1 MDMSDSY
8 FRGRNLLVLL
18 FEIILVVVAIGGLT
32 FATSKLMGSSTI
44 ITFGEYNVD
53 YVGKTEVE
61 VSNLEPI
68 SDSLV
73 SYDSSDNVI
82 RVEFSLRG
90 VLEDNKEDLIYD
102 VMLSDI
108 NIDCSLLNEYT
119 KWNLYKN
126 EKLLYK
132 GNFSPK
138 FDGNVLT
145 DNMKLTEIQQDLP
158 KYNEGYDNYVLIIWI
173 SESCDDL
180 TNCLIVNQS
189 DIVNSIM
196 DMKIFIALS
205 SGEKVLYE
213 RVPKNDAT
221 CVNKPILYDKMIP
234 VYYSDGAWKIANKS
248 NSDIN
253 NLWYDYEKSIWAN
266 SVVVN
271 TDKYDNS
278 IVGTVISND
287 DVLGYYVWIPRFK
300 YKLWNNGS
308 DITDSYDAYSKG
320 IDIVFESGVNSSGEV
335 KCISGK
341 CIGNSDKYLTHPAFA
356 NNLRGFWI
364 SKYEISEDNRFI
376 PNVVAMKNASLDE
389 YTGIINNLASVYGI
403 DNINSHIINN
413 LEWGATS
420 YLSHSKYG
428 LCIDNECK
436 SIGMNKSYISEAN
449 KQDTT
454 TGNVYGVY
462 DMSGASSE
470 YVVGDISLGSA
481 LSEVRTSENET
492 WYNGLYVL
500 SDREYALRGGVD
512 RGLFYNSDIGMFD
525 VSTRSVLVDK

>member
-1 MDMSDSY
+1 MSDIS
-8 FRGRNLLVLL
+8 FKSRNLLVLL
-18 FEIILVVVAIGGLT
+18 FEIFLVVVAIGGLT

-53 YVGKTEVE
+53 YVGETEVE

-68 SDSLV
+68 SDSMV
-73 SYDSSDNVI
+73 SYDSYDGVI
-82 RVEFSLRG
+82 RLEFSLRG
-90 VLEDNKEDLIYD
+90 VQENNKDDLIYD

-126 EKLLYK
+126 GELLYK

-145 DNMKLTEIQQDLP
+145 DNMRLTEIQQDLP
-158 KYNEGYDNYVLIIWI
+158 KYNEDYDKYVLIIWI

-180 TNCLIVNQS
+180 TTCEIVKQN
-189 DIVNSIM
+189 DVVNSIM
-196 DMKIFIALS
+196 DMKVFIALS

-213 RVPKNDAT
+213 RVPKNDVT
-221 CVNKPILYDKMIP
+221 CVNKPILYDRMIP
-234 VYYSDGAWKIANKS
+234 VYYSDGEWRIADKN
-248 NSDIN
+248 NSDIDK
-253 NLWYDYEKSIWAN
+253 LWYDYGKSMWAN
-266 SVVVN
+266 SVIVN

-278 IVGTVISND
+278 SIGTTISND

-320 IDIVFESGVNSSGEV
+320 IDIIFESGVNSSGSV
-335 KCISGK
+335 KCISDK
-341 CIGNSDKYLTHPAFA
+341 CIVGNDEYLTHPAFSD
-356 NNLRGFWI
+356 NLRGFWI
-364 SKYEISEDNRFI
+364 SKYEISEDSRFI
-376 PNVVAMKNASLDE
+376 PNVMAMKNISLDE
-389 YTGIINNLASVYGI
+389 YTDVINNLGSVYGI
-403 DNINSHIINN
+403 DNVNSHIVTN

-428 LCIDNECK
+428 ICTNNICNG
-436 SIGMNKSYISEAN
+436 IGMNKSYVSEAN

-462 DMSGASSE
+462 DMSGASAE

-481 LSEVRTSENET
+481 LSEVRISENET
-492 WYNGLYVL
+492 WYSGLYVL
-500 SDREYALRGGVD
+500 SDKDFTLRGGVD

-525 VSTRSVLVDK
+525 VSTRSVLVNK